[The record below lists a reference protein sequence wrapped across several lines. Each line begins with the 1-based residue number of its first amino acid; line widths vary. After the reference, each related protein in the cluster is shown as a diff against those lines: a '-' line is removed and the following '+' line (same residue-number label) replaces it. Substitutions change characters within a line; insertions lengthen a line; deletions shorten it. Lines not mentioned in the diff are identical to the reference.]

1 MVIPVVVEMRVA
13 SVTDRAI
20 MAAVAVETAMRPRRD
35 TGGTLLQIVD
45 FRVSG

>member
-1 MVIPVVVEMRVA
+1 MPVVVEIEVA
-13 SVTDRAI
+13 GIVARA
-20 MAAVAVETAMRPRRD
+20 AKAGVDVETAMRPRRD